1 MISQCPNCKTRFV
14 VGETKLNIAGGSVR
28 CGACMQVFSATDHQM
43 TDHRQTSADTPKV
56 EKPTTI
62 SNKDITEE
70 PLNNS
75 LPASDDSDH
84 TTNLPDKNAL
94 KKTGEG
100 IPQNDERIE
109 PSIES
114 MTSFEVPP
122 TIVAP
127 PIEMDISEKPPLKNR
142 LFGLIGVS
150 FCLVLIF
157 VLALHWLLAHPEQFK
172 DHPRWRTTYQLAC
185 QLTHSL
191 INCDPTDSKNTDQT
205 QLLRVISKRVISH
218 PEQENSLLLETVILN
233 SSKRPLAFPIINV
246 QFSNIKEQS
255 LAEFNFTAVDYLHG
269 ELKDAQ
275 YIPPATP
282 VHISLKII
290 DPGPTAV
297 NFTVELK

>member
-14 VGETKLNIAGGSVR
+14 VSDAKLKIAGGSVR
-28 CGACMQVFSATDHQM
+28 CGACMQVFSATEHQM
-43 TDHRQTSADTPKV
+43 TDQQNTSIVTPE
-56 EKPTTI
+56 EKQPIPI
-62 SNKDITEE
+62 SHMDITEE
-70 PLNNS
+70 RLNNL
-75 LPASDDSDH
+75 LPASHDRNH
-84 TTNLPDKNAL
+84 RPNEPDQYTPQ
-94 KKTGEG
+94 KTDKD
-100 IPQNDERIE
+100 ILQNDGRIE

-114 MTSFEVPP
+114 IVGIETPP
-122 TIVAP
+122 IIDAP
-127 PIEMDISEKPPLKNR
+127 PIEMDFSAKPPYKNR

-150 FCLVLIF
+150 LCFAFLLLF
-157 VLALHWLLAHPEQFK
+157 GLHWLLAHPQQFK
-172 DHPRWRTTYQLAC
+172 DHPRWHVAYQLAC
-185 QLTHSL
+185 QLGKTIISCETAENE
-191 INCDPTDSKNTDQT
+191 IIYQT
-205 QLLRVISKRVISH
+205 QSLRIISH

-282 VHISLKII
+282 VHIALKII

-297 NFTVELK
+297 NFMVELR